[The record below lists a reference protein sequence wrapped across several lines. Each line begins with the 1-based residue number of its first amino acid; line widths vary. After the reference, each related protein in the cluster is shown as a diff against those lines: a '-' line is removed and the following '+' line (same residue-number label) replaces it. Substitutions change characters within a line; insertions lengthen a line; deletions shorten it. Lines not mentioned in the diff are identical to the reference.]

1 MLHRI
6 FQVSKEPLIKLM
18 WLFSGVSMARPR
30 QLAKGRLGGQTDR
43 QGRRSSGQY
52 LVWRQRT
59 TRRGVSEL
67 PPSLSSGPHKG
78 QGPDTWVAPKRRRR
92 QREGAG
98 LHLHRQR
105 AATNR
110 DGRSGSPRAFWGR
123 IDRRAALW
131 GAGPAASGGGTTAGA
146 ARRTSRL
153 AGAASLPAAAVSSA
167 RLSDRA
173 CGRSGGLLGGLGG
186 ARGGETRSEGR
197 RGAAAA
203 AAATGLLT
211 KDNDY

>member
-1 MLHRI
+1 MVI
-6 FQVSKEPLIKLM
+6 FRGQHGPTSA
-18 WLFSGVSMARPR
+18 ARE
-30 QLAKGRLGGQTDR
+30 GQAGWTDR
-43 QGRRSSGQY
+43 QAGQT
-52 LVWRQRT
+52 LVWPVFSLEAKDDEKRCQRASSIPLLRPPQRARARHVGRAEEAET
-59 TRRGVSEL
+59 PTRG
-67 PPSLSSGPHKG
+67 G
-78 QGPDTWVAPKRRRR
+78 
-92 QREGAG
+92 GA
-98 LHLHRQR
+98 HLHRQR